1 VAGSSLAGISKV
13 VLLLTKVGKHTNLRR
28 TNMTVAIWSN
38 EHDLL
43 AVYDD
48 RLPQRWFSYPDTPAG
63 EYISIAAAFVG
74 DPLEVVYL
82 QETESKK
89 VLVADPKWM
98 GVLPH
103 LGIGINIYDQAGIL
117 SEYPDFVSPY
127 AGLIKLAAS
136 DFIQESRSPDF
147 NIEIFILKAWV
158 KYSLEP
164 CQVKTAIRYAKKID
178 EGCINEVEFFL
189 KIDSIYEKVRNTET
203 FTLTRELERI
213 NNEMNSSALAAKNL
227 ISKTSQIED
236 DLEEM
241 MGEFL
246 EGLNID

>member
-1 VAGSSLAGISKV
+1 
-13 VLLLTKVGKHTNLRR
+13 
-28 TNMTVAIWSN
+28 MTVVICSN

-43 AVYDD
+43 CVYDD
-48 RLPQRWFSYPDTPAG
+48 RLPQLWFSYPDTPVG

-103 LGIGINIYDQAGIL
+103 LGIGINSIYDQAGIL

-147 NIEIFILKAWV
+147 NIEIFNLKAWV
-158 KYSLEP
+158 KYSLKP
-164 CQVKTAIRYAKKID
+164 SQVETAIRYAQKID
-178 EGCINEVEFFL
+178 KGCINDVEFFL

-203 FTLTRELERI
+203 FVLAEELERI
-213 NNEMNSSALAAKNL
+213 NNEINSSSLAAKNL
-227 ISKTSQIED
+227 ISETSQMTD

-241 MGEFL
+241 MSDFL

>member
-1 VAGSSLAGISKV
+1 
-13 VLLLTKVGKHTNLRR
+13 
-28 TNMTVAIWSN
+28 MTVAIWSN

-48 RLPQRWFSYPDTPAG
+48 RLPQRWFSYPDTPVG

-103 LGIGINIYDQAGIL
+103 LGIGINSIYDQAGIL

-178 EGCINEVEFFL
+178 KGCINDVEFFL

-203 FTLTRELERI
+203 FVLAEELERI
-213 NNEMNSSALAAKNL
+213 NDEIKSSSLAAKNL
-227 ISKTSQIED
+227 VSETSQMTD
-236 DLEEM
+236 DLEGM
-241 MGEFL
+241 MSEFL